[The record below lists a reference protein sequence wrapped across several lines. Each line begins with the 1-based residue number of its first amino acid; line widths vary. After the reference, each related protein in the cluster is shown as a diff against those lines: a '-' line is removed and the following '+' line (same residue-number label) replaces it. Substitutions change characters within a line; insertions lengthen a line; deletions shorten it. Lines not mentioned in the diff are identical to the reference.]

1 MATYILYGITGI
13 AWVVAL
19 VWVLVAPGFEPL
31 LAFLAGCASLVTTFL
46 LPQGAGGSGGPQV
59 TFTNKGNNSG
69 QQAGIVHGGMHQNQQ
84 HIHNNAQNQGAQGQ
98 FHGPVNVTRGEVDA
112 READFSGAQG
122 VHISGVN
129 IDKRGQRDERDDAQ
143 DRVQ

>member
-1 MATYILYGITGI
+1 MAKYILYGITGI

-46 LPQGAGGSGGPQV
+46 LPQGASGIGGPQGTV
-59 TFTNKGNNSG
+59 HNAGNNYG
-69 QQAGIVHGGMHQNQQ
+69 QQAGKVYGGMHQNQQ
-84 HIHNNAQNQGAQGQ
+84 HIHNNAPNQGAQGQ
-98 FHGPVNVTRGEVDA
+98 FHGPVNVTHGEVDA

-122 VHISGVN
+122 VSISGVN
-129 IDKRGQRDERDDAQ
+129 IDKRRQRDERDDAQ
-143 DRVQ
+143 DRIQ

>member
-46 LPQGAGGSGGPQV
+46 LPQESSGSGGPQGTV
-59 TFTNKGNNSG
+59 HNAGNNSG
-69 QQAGIVHGGMHQNQQ
+69 QQAGVVHGGMHQNQQ
-84 HIHNNAQNQGAQGQ
+84 HIHNEAPNQGAQGQ
-98 FHGPVNVTRGEVDA
+98 FHGPVNLTHGEVDA